1 VVETYECPELPLD
14 HWQRHPLSG
23 ELDGVRMTELMR
35 RERPH
40 PGRRRVAAQLAARG
54 GR

>member
-1 VVETYECPELPLD
+1 MPELALD
-14 HWQRHPLSG
+14 HPQRHPFPG
-23 ELDGVRMTELMR
+23 ELDGVRMTELVR
-35 RERPH
+35 REPAPH